1 PKKNEEEQ
9 GWSWTG
15 VNAIMSVHRKYDAPL
30 TFFVLTKVLD
40 VPRLRDLV
48 LKTAP
53 DKLVE
58 ISQHSHSHYL
68 VRPLAPVKDQP
79 VSLAEYIGDVSLAQD
94 KLVDLIGQSPKGFR
108 APLGYYKGFKESED
122 VISGLTRFNF
132 SYISSDARN
141 SK

>member
-1 PKKNEEEQ
+1 MIIEYPAPSGPALIMGYDWERYGKHSDPAKNEEEQ

-15 VNAIMSVHRKYDAPL
+15 VNAIMAVHRKYEAPV

-48 LKTAP
+48 FKTAQ

-68 VRPLAPVKDQP
+68 R
-79 VSLAEYIGDVSLAQD
+79 SEEHTSEI
-94 KLVDLIGQSPKGFR
+94 QSH
-108 APLGYYKGFKESED
+108 
-122 VISGLTRFNF
+122 
-132 SYISSDARN
+132 
-141 SK
+141 